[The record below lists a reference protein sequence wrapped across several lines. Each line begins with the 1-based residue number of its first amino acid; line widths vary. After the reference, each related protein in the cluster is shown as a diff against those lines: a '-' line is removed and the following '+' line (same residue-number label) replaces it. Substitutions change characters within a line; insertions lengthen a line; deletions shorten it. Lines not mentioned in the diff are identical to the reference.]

1 MWSTSVLGL
10 VTIATID
17 RAVISWLERYL
28 SFIPTACADSG
39 IHLTWFSFAEAAA
52 TTSKGTPLSSGL
64 LASSAAIG
72 ATCGGVSQP
81 LACVKF
87 LLANGKREW
96 LIAVAAIQSLV
107 GIGHIFFSI
116 PGKFPF
122 LNALYR
128 AACNR
133 QSILSNKTR
142 YSTLQVYHGCPAHPL
157 LYSGFFWIVYVISIS
172 RLYLN
177 GPCLSLKGSV
187 IGPLLA

>member
-1 MWSTSVLGL
+1 MRATGVLRL

-17 RAVISWLERYL
+17 RAVFARLERYL
-28 SFIPTACADSG
+28 SFIPTACANGG

-52 TTSKGTPLSSGL
+52 ATATTAKGTPLSASGL
-64 LASSAAIG
+64 LTSSAAIG
-72 ATCGGVSQP
+72 ATCGGVSQS
-81 LACVKF
+81 LACIKF
-87 LLANGKREW
+87 LLTSGKREW

-133 QSILSNKTR
+133 QSMLSNKTR
-142 YSTLQVYHGCPAHPL
+142 YSTLQVYHRCPAHPL
-157 LYSGFFWIVYVISIS
+157 LYSGFF
-172 RLYLN
+172 
-177 GPCLSLKGSV
+177 
-187 IGPLLA
+187 